1 VALLREGIPPTIVGD
16 AIGKLEEELW
26 YFHSEGKQYAF
37 RNQPNLNRVIM
48 DREET
53 ITESRVR
60 EKLRDDIQRYAG
72 KVLEVYLWP
81 EGAAD
86 IPDNKNLKL
95 AILAP
100 ELAYNPGSSALEQA
114 EKVNQLVSELL
125 EKAGIGFRVYKNALF
140 YSGNG

>member
-1 VALLREGIPPTIVGD
+1 VALLREGIPSTIVGD

-60 EKLRDDIQRYAG
+60 EKLQDSIQKYAG
-72 KVLEVYLWP
+72 NALEVYLWP
-81 EGAAD
+81 ESASD
-86 IPDNKNLKL
+86 IPDNKTSNWLFSL
-95 AILAP
+95 LIFLIIQGH
-100 ELAYNPGSSALEQA
+100 LLGSNQ
-114 EKVNQLVSELL
+114 EKKST
-125 EKAGIGFRVYKNALF
+125 GIGAF
-140 YSGNG
+140 